1 SARVVRLVDASHR
14 RQPLQKKIGAGSDP
28 EEFRNQVAAG
38 VIKHHGLPESVAMVA
53 DGLGFELD
61 DIIEKI
67 EPVIAEARVVT
78 EYLTVEPGQVAGV
91 QQIARGI
98 EDGKD
103 KMYVG
108 AETSHDTIEL
118 TGVPNL
124 SLTVPGGAHGDLA
137 TAAVAVNAI
146 PVLLEANAGLRT
158 SRDLPMCYFP
168 PAALP

>member
-1 SARVVRLVDASHR
+1 
-14 RQPLQKKIGAGSDP
+14 
-28 EEFRNQVAAG
+28 VAAG

-61 DIIEKI
+61 EIAEKI
-67 EPVIAEARVVT
+67 EPVIAEKRVTT
-78 EYLTVEPGQVAGV
+78 EFLTVEPGQVAGV
-91 QQIARGI
+91 QQTARGI
-98 EDGKD
+98 EDGQDKIYMQL

-108 AETSHDTIEL
+108 AGSSLDTIEL

-124 SLTVPGGAHGDLA
+124 NVTVPGGAHGDLA

-168 PAALP
+168 PTALP